1 MEENHSSSL
10 RGERKEGKEK
20 EGEGGGSQSTSET
33 RKEVA
38 RKA

>member
-20 EGEGGGSQSTSET
+20 GRGGGREPVHF
-33 RKEVA
+33 RD
-38 RKA
+38 